1 MGVDVSK
8 GLTINHM
15 SSHPPNSGYP
25 DATAIVLDKSNFKVT
40 VVYNDHS
47 VYIWD
52 VRDINKVGKSQSF
65 LFHSACIW
73 GLEMYPTNDPVQPQM
88 TLKSVLP
95 PGEPCVKRYLQINE
109 SRISR

>member
-1 MGVDVSK
+1 MSK

-15 SSHPPNSGYP
+15 SSHPANSGYP

-52 VRDINKVGKSQSF
+52 VRDINKVGKSHSF

-73 GLEMYPTNDPVQPQM
+73 GLEMYPSSDPAQVWP
-88 TLKSVLP
+88 LHCGAKLYAVLP
-95 PGEPCVKRYLQINE
+95 DCKNIQAGILKK
-109 SRISR
+109 S

>member
-1 MGVDVSK
+1 MSK

-15 SSHPPNSGYP
+15 SSHPANSGYP

-52 VRDINKVGKSQSF
+52 VRDINKVGKSHSF

-73 GLEMYPTNDPVQPQM
+73 GLEMYPSSDPAHVWPLELFSTSIVQE
-88 TLKSVLP
+88 LKP
-95 PGEPCVKRYLQINE
+95 I
-109 SRISR
+109 I